1 MANIR
6 LIILGI
12 LTRHPMHG
20 YEIKHIIEDHMGDWT
35 DIKFGSIYFA
45 LSKLAEDKAVEIIE
59 EARKG
64 NRPSRIVYQITEK
77 GHHEFFRLLRGLW
90 SEDDDTLYSFDIGV
104 FFMRSLS
111 KAEAQ
116 ELLEHRIAKTQQKI
130 AYLDQHRAEHEKN
143 PHVPLIASAIMQ
155 HSQLHFS
162 TELNW
167 LCELKENLDRY
178 Y

>member
-6 LIILGI
+6 LVILGV
-12 LTRHPMHG
+12 LDRHPMHG

-45 LSKLAEDKAVEIIE
+45 LSKLAEDKSVEIVE
-59 EARKG
+59 ETHKG
-64 NRPSRIVYQITEK
+64 NRPSRIVYQITER
-77 GHHEFFRLLRGLW
+77 GHYEYLRLLRELW

-111 KAEAQ
+111 KPEIQ
-116 ELLEHRIAKTQQKI
+116 ELLEHRVVKMQQKI
-130 AYLDQHRAEHEKN
+130 AYLDQHRAEQEKN
-143 PHVPLIASAIMQ
+143 PHVPPLASAIMQ
-155 HSQLHFS
+155 HSQLHFRA
-162 TELNW
+162 ELVW
-167 LCELKENLDRY
+167 MQELKKNLDSY

>member
-6 LIILGI
+6 LVILGI

-20 YEIKHIIEDHMGDWT
+20 YEIKQIIEDHMGDWT

-45 LSKLAEDKAVEIIE
+45 LSKLAEDKSVEIIE
-59 EARKG
+59 ETRQG
-64 NRPSRIVYQITEK
+64 NRPSRIVYQITET
-77 GHHEFFRLLRGLW
+77 GRHEFYRLLRELW

-111 KAEAQ
+111 KSEVQ
-116 ELLEHRIAKTQQKI
+116 ELLAHRIVKMQQKI
-130 AYLDQHRAEHEKN
+130 AYLEQHKAEQESN
-143 PHVPLIASAIMQ
+143 PHIPPLASAIMQ
-155 HSQLHFS
+155 HSQLHFR
-162 TELNW
+162 TELTW
-167 LCELKENLDRY
+167 LRELKENLDSY